1 MTLRHIVGISGE
13 TDIAELAHSTKS
25 PFFGPSSWVLQS
37 FLVPSTVLR
46 IINFKSILN
55 YE

>member
-1 MTLRHIVGISGE
+1 MNVRHIIGIYGE
-13 TDIAELAHSTKS
+13 TGTAVLSSKA
-25 PFFGPSSWVLQS
+25 PFFDHSLWVLQS
-37 FLVPSTVLR
+37 FLVPSTVLK